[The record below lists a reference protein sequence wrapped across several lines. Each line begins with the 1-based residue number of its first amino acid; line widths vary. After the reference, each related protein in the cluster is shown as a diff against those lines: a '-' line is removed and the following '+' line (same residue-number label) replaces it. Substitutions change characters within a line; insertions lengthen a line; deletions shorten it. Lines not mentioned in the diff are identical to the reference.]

1 MVTVAAAVGVGVF
14 VRVNVVV
21 GVVGVL
27 AVVAA
32 AEGVD
37 VFVGVV
43 DGVRPG
49 EEVEVA
55 VAIVVSAAAPT

>member
-1 MVTVAAAVGVGVF
+1 MAVAAVVGVGVF

-21 GVVGVL
+21 GAVGVL
-27 AVVAA
+27 VVVAGA
-32 AEGVD
+32 DGVD
-37 VFVGVV
+37 AFVGVV